1 MDEFFASA
9 DTSAAGRG
17 DGKVSKLE
25 LRNAVRR
32 AAPHTLC
39 AGLIALF
46 IARTVAKRRRA
57 RRAARVGASSFG

>member
-32 AAPHTLC
+32 AALITLC
-39 AGLIALF
+39 ALGSS
-46 IARTVAKRRRA
+46 RCSSRA
-57 RRAARVGASSFG
+57 HRAHRSQS